1 MSFAVFEFDTTEC
14 AEMGVTAAKYKNP
27 ETKIIV
33 FKVPKYDGVI
43 PKVIMRCHIE
53 IDLIYMN
60 YLNSAIYFFCPL
72 PPHQVGIAHSDNIQY
87 IQYINAGASFNVV
100 DNSVWIVD
108 WHCSGQVILS
118 LLNAAKVRSC
128 TVIFFVGEGRVKLL
142 KALGVE
148 N

>member
-1 MSFAVFEFDTTEC
+1 MS
-14 AEMGVTAAKYKNP
+14 VTAAKYKNP

-33 FKVPKYDGVI
+33 FKVPKYNGLM
-43 PKVIMRCHIE
+43 PKIMMRCHLE

-60 YLNSAIYFFCPL
+60 YPNSAIYFFCPL
-72 PPHQVGIAHSDNIQY
+72 PPHQVGIAYSENIQY
-87 IQYINAGASFNVV
+87 IQYIDVGNSFNVV

-108 WHCSGQVILS
+108 WRCSGQMILS
-118 LLNAAKVRSC
+118 ILNAAKVKSC
-128 TVIFFVGEGRVKLL
+128 TVIFFIEEEKVKLL